1 MEQSNK
7 WRPKTNRGKV
17 VDVMTYD
24 GELRI
29 GEIKHRVVVYESK
42 GRFYVRRYEEFI
54 AKFERVPL

>member
-29 GEIKHRVVVYESK
+29 GEIKHKVVVYAIN
-42 GRFYVRRYEEFI
+42 GRFYVRRYEEFV
-54 AKFERVPL
+54 AKFERV